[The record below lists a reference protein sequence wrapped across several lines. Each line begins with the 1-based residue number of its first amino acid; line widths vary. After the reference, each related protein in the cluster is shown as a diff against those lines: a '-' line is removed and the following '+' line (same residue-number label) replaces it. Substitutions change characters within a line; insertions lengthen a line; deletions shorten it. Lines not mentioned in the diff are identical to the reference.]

1 MRLHYKDELQLRI
14 AVYGTNRCSEHNT
27 KLIKT
32 LCDENV
38 ELRVLK
44 TSGTPTITTGV
55 LRVKNPVV
63 TA

>member
-1 MRLHYKDELQLRI
+1 MRLHYKDELRI
-14 AVYGTNRCSEHNT
+14 AVYGSNRCSEHNT

-38 ELRVLK
+38 ELRGSK
-44 TSGTPTITTGV
+44 TSGTPTITTGF
-55 LRVKNPVV
+55 LRVKNPAV